1 MTRKSATTPVKLAFE
16 PETACISVEDIQPL
30 KIVTAAIKKTVKYA
44 KIVAS
49 IREIGIVEPP
59 AVSPDRSA
67 KGKYLLLDGHLR
79 LEAWKEL
86 GKSEI
91 TCLVA
96 TEDEAFTYNKRIN
109 RLAMVQEHNMI
120 MKAIEKGVPEER
132 IAAALNIDITTL
144 RQKKIMLTGIC
155 REAVQLL
162 QDKHVPATTFW
173 SLKKMS
179 PMRQIEAAELMIA
192 MNRYTITYARS
203 LLAAT
208 PPEQLANSSAPKGI
222 KGLTP
227 EQMSLMERESGNL
240 EQAFKLAEQ
249 SYGSDHLHLVLAKG
263 YLGRLVSNTR
273 ITRYLAQNHSEI
285 LAEFRKLADI
295 DSAAA

>member
-1 MTRKSATTPVKLAFE
+1 MTRKSAPVKLAFE
-16 PETACISVEDIQPL
+16 SETACIPVDDIQPL
-30 KIVTAAIKKTVKYA
+30 KMVTAVIKKTVKYA
-44 KIVAS
+44 KIAAS

-59 AVSPDRSA
+59 AVSPDRSS

-86 GKSEI
+86 GKAEI
-91 TCLVA
+91 ICLIA

-132 IAAALNIDITTL
+132 IAAALNIDVTTL
-144 RQKKIMLTGIC
+144 RQKKVMLTGIC
-155 REAVQLL
+155 REAIQLL
-162 QDKHVPATTFW
+162 QDKHVPAAAFW
-173 SLKKMS
+173 SLKKMNS
-179 PMRQIEAAELMIA
+179 IRQIEAAELMVA

-208 PPEQLANSSAPKGI
+208 PPEQLADSTAPKGI
-222 KGLTP
+222 KGLTL

-273 ITRYLAQNHSEI
+273 ITRYLAQNHAEI
-285 LAEFRKLADI
+285 LAEFRKLADV